1 MSESNWDA
9 NRECLRRAKEARC
22 FIDAP
27 STTSTERANL
37 LEVERRWL
45 WLAQKYS
52 LQGAQP
58 SKVLKATMMA
68 G

>member
-9 NRECLRRAKEARC
+9 SRECLRRAKEARC
-22 FIDAP
+22 FIEAP
-27 STTSTERANL
+27 TTMPTERADL

>member
-1 MSESNWDA
+1 MDPAVRGLGAGEAVKHQMGGKVGLTYTGAVWSG
-9 NRECLRRAKEARC
+9 RA
-22 FIDAP
+22 
-27 STTSTERANL
+27 L
-37 LEVERRWL
+37 LEVEQRWL

-52 LQGAQP
+52 LQGTQP